1 MSTMYTLLETCPEL
15 RWVRYM
21 DSWKRITMEEVIKFW
36 KFLRENNLDLDCGE
50 EEWKQVKC
58 QDF

>member
-50 EEWKQVKC
+50 EEWKQVK
-58 QDF
+58 